1 MLAHHFSHY
10 YSRRCW
16 RMVLEETSVIS
27 PSSPDHTKLSFRFQ
41 SWNCWGL
48 CSNIDVGPPLF
59 TLLQLEMPTD
69 GARSD
74 RCDEPHKPWS
84 HQIFLWVPAM
94 KLLGTMFQHRCW
106 PTTVH
111 TITAGDADG
120 WCLNYYSWCDRPL
133 IHGTWKQ
140 RFGFPSDFI
149 RHPGIP
155 HVVSVSPF
163 VNNKNPEGNKCAQFN
178 LPPCCHVSLSY
189 VMGLDIELIHQRMQT
204 TRLHASHCYHHY
216 YCRYGNVDFMLFHN
230 FTCYTNS
237 LLSCVHVNTAN
248 PP

>member
-10 YSRRCW
+10 YSWRCQ
-16 RMVLEETSVIS
+16 RMVLGATGVMS
-27 PSSPDHTKLSFRFQ
+27 PTSPDHTKFSFGFQ
-41 SWNCWGL
+41 PWNCWGL

-59 TLLQLEMPTD
+59 TLLQPEMPTD
-69 GARSD
+69 GV
-74 RCDEPHKPWS
+74 W
-84 HQIFLWVPAM
+84 
-94 KLLGTMFQHRCW
+94 T
-106 PTTVH
+106 
-111 TITAGDADG
+111 
-120 WCLNYYSWCDRPL
+120 SWCDRPL

-204 TRLHASHCYHHY
+204 TRLHASRCYHHY

-237 LLSCVHVNTAN
+237 LLSCIHVNTAN